1 MSARRLASLCGYAL
15 GSLARRGRRS
25 LATLLGLTAAVALVA
40 GVTLVSDALRAEA
53 AEVRARAP
61 DLVVQRLVG
70 GRPSLVPLSL
80 ARAFEGLAGVRRA
93 TPRVWGYLFLPSIS
107 GNVTV
112 VSRVPSLDAGAQGVV
127 EGALPEPDARGRCA
141 VGRELA
147 RALGVRVG
155 DKLVLPDRT
164 STGASCVVA
173 GVFVAP
179 LALHSAD
186 LVVVPEAD
194 ARALLG
200 VPADAATDVAVEL
213 VAPDEAPVVSRAA
226 AAMDP
231 SLRVVDKALVE
242 RVHALVY
249 GRRAGFVLG
258 ASVPALLVLL
268 VLAIDRA
275 SGLGTSERRE
285 LAILKASG
293 WSTRDVLAMKTWEA
307 LLLGTGASALG
318 LLLAYGWAF
327 WLDAP
332 GLAPAL
338 AGWSTLYPSVALTP
352 TLTLAQA
359 LLVTA
364 LTTLPFV
371 ALTVVPAYRAAA
383 LDPQSALRQ

>member
-1 MSARRLASLCGYAL
+1 MRRLASLAGYAL
-15 GSLARRGRRS
+15 GALARRGRRA
-25 LATLLGLTAAVALVA
+25 LATLLGLTAAVALVS
-40 GVTLVSDALRAEA
+40 GVVLVSDALVDE
-53 AEVRARAP
+53 ARALRAHSP

-70 GRPSLVPLSL
+70 GRPSLVPTSL
-80 ARAFEGLAGVRRA
+80 ARPLAGLAGVRA
-93 TPRVWGYLFLPSIS
+93 VTPRVWGYLFLPSLS

-112 VSRVPSLDAGAQGVV
+112 VSRAPSQDRGAPGVV
-127 EGALPEPDARGRCA
+127 DGRLPGPDERGHCA

-147 RALGVRVG
+147 RALGVRRG

-164 STGASCVVA
+164 STGASCVVS
-173 GVFVAP
+173 GVFA
-179 LALHSAD
+179 AD
-186 LVVVPEAD
+186 LSLFTADVVIVPEAD
-194 ARALLG
+194 ARALLD
-200 VPADAATDVAVEL
+200 VPDDVATDLALEL
-213 VAPDEAPVVSRAA
+213 AAPDEAPVVARAT

-231 SLRVVDKALVE
+231 SLRVIDKALVE
-242 RVHALVY
+242 RVHALVF

-258 ASVPALLVLL
+258 AAIPALFVLL

-275 SGLGTSERRE
+275 SGLGSSERRE

-307 LLLGTGASALG
+307 LLLGAGASALG
-318 LLLAYGWAF
+318 LALAYAWAF
-327 WLDAP
+327 WLGAP

-338 AGWSTLYPSVALTP
+338 AGWSTLYPAIALTP

-371 ALTVVPAYRAAA
+371 ALTIVPAYRAAA
-383 LDPQSALRQ
+383 ADPLQTMRG